1 MNPSLH
7 DKIEFDIAINCFIFD
22 FEKELKNF
30 AQNFLSREISSLK
43 KEYLKIFN
51 DNLNDNQKDQL
62 ILILKKLRN

>member
-22 FEKELKNF
+22 FEKRIKELCPK
-30 AQNFLSREISSLK
+30 LLKSREISSLK

-62 ILILKKLRN
+62 ILILKN